1 MGFLSS
7 LGNALATALSIGSK
21 ISCCL
26 SGVGLLLEGLKV
38 LGGLFMSLGKA
49 LGVIKDDVKPEVI
62 GDKVLQAE
70 EAGITPEKFT
80 SYEEYAK
87 KVEEFKLDPEKST
100 KISDEA
106 KLSKA
111 IEFTSSLSAEKYP
124 SFPWVNF
131 ANALITNSKFRN
143 YLNEERIEQFG
154 LLLKEQPSSALNVYN
169 YLSGTE
175 LNDKKIDTAIND
187 LKNIEKKI
195 NPEIS
200 DGEAMNNI
208 REARLK

>member
-70 EAGITPEKFT
+70 EAGITPEK
-80 SYEEYAK
+80 
-87 KVEEFKLDPEKST
+87 ST

-143 YLNEERIEQFG
+143 YFNEERIEQFG